1 MRRLAGLFKGKGKAE
16 PESSRSVD
24 YVAKW
29 AALDDANGT
38 RVTNLWELTDLWYRN
53 LEEYAMDRSMFST
66 RTRSSGDK
74 PFAVQFCSVESGWL
88 PGFSAKQAGQLL
100 AYFTRVNDSGSLVVS
115 ADEFYAMI
123 ATSDGR
129 AAFVNDLERTL
140 KLARVLA
147 GQVVRPFAQFGAFM
161 ESRQYV
167 EPAEEE
173 KRGVPYNTAGG
184 SSGAGGAGGAGR
196 ADNVEQRFSA
206 LDSTADEIQTS
217 RGTLRGG
224 GHGDSSASDG
234 AAGGQDDADD
244 DDGSDSS
251 VAKEEEAASRRG
263 E

>member
-1 MRRLAGLFKGKGKAE
+1 MHTISRRLAGVFKGKGKAD
-16 PESSRSVD
+16 SVD

-29 AALDDANGT
+29 AALDDANET

-53 LEEYAMDRSMFST
+53 LEEYAKTSKVSA
-66 RTRSSGDK
+66 GDM
-74 PFAVQFCSVESGWL
+74 PFAVEFCSVESGWL
-88 PGFSAKQAGQLL
+88 PGFSAEQAGQLL
-100 AYFTRVNDSGSLVVS
+100 AYFTRVNNSGSLVVS
-115 ADEFYAMI
+115 TDEFYGMI
-123 ATSDGR
+123 STSDGR
-129 AAFVNDLERTL
+129 EALVNDLKRKL
-140 KLARVLA
+140 KLTRVLA
-147 GQVVRPFAQFGAFM
+147 GKVVQPFAQFGEFM

-184 SSGAGGAGGAGR
+184 SSGAGGA
-196 ADNVEQRFSA
+196 DNIEQRFYA